1 MSIRLRSWLLAT
13 LVIAMGSRAAA
24 ASEIAC
30 GETVVRLL
38 VAGPDE
44 IGFDAAPGEV
54 VAVTVVPLLPLL
66 GFDPTWRIS
75 DVQGHVVLLAN
86 GDHRCTGRCETSP
99 LPAGG
104 SFSVRVADSGFGI
117 GMYVLTLE
125 AVSATAN
132 GLSNG
137 PPTPTCAR
145 TVNGAPDGTRVVVPD
160 EPLAGV
166 VDRPGETDT
175 FTLVASAGAVV
186 RVALTRT
193 GGDPAFAPVW
203 NAFDA
208 SGRLLAE
215 ASPGETEP
223 LSSGGV
229 VTVLVADDA
238 LCATGTYRL
247 VVSLGESTTTST
259 TTPGV
264 TTTTGAGETTTTSTL
279 GTESTS
285 TTAPASTTTLASV
298 TTTTLEGT
306 PTTTTTIDGETT
318 TTSIDAET
326 TTTTTLEGD
335 STTSTSAPA
344 TTSSTST
351 LPGATTTTT
360 LAPQLD
366 LAAVV
371 LAPPLGPSRML
382 GSVIAVANG
391 RVLVGAPHEDLARGV
406 DRIRDAG
413 AVLVVDVGTPGSPTF
428 GRVVRVTRPDLPMPG
443 DAFGAALE
451 PVGGGVVVGAPGARL
466 AFFFP
471 DVQQQAATTFVPP
484 GASDDGFG
492 VAVAV
497 AGDAV
502 VVGAPGPETA
512 SGAAYVFDRATGAP
526 HTVLTAPGAPIGAR
540 LGAALAASGTRV
552 LVGAPGGPQV
562 PGRAFL
568 FDAADGRL
576 IQTFTCQPPAA
587 GDECGAAVAFA
598 GDDPVIGAPGAD
610 GGAGRVDRFDVST
623 GTPIRSFVSPT
634 PGPNARFGAS
644 LAIAD
649 GLLVVGAPGASH
661 DDVEAG
667 AVYAFD
673 LETGTFVRALHKA
686 MPQPGDAFGTTVA
699 TTGPRIFAG
708 TPGDD
713 AGTVDGGTTY
723 VFDGDTLIA
732 SLRERLSA
740 DAFGNAAAIGGG
752 ALYVGAPEGAVGE
765 GYVSRIDGGAST
777 PSANLRSPDAGGT
790 RFGASVAVLGPT
802 VIVGAPEWPTPT
814 NDGRIGTV
822 YLYDDTQPRTTI
834 RNPANPEFAAGD
846 EFGFAVGTVDGDV
859 LASAPFA
866 GPNDTGLV
874 YRLSAQTGS
883 LVATY
888 GKAVPTAGDFFG
900 AALSGDAGQVLVG
913 APFDAAGGS
922 PTGAAYLF
930 DAESS
935 ALVHAIPNPAAA
947 DELFGASVALGSWIV
962 VGAPLANEAV
972 GSVGAVWIFD
982 RATGALVRRLQ
993 NPRGRRNDNFGA
1005 AVALLGEQLVV
1016 GAPRA
1021 DDTVADAGLVYL
1033 FDATG
1038 QLLQTFRDPPQG
1050 AFDQFGFAVATGPRT
1065 LLVGAPGPSRVYLF
1079 DPIVPAAGIARSAAV
1094 VRAVAAP
1101 LAVAV
1106 ASECGNGLVE
1116 GDEACD
1122 DGNAI
1127 DTDDCRNDCT
1137 RGPCCALDPVADPV
1151 ALCDDDNRCTTDA
1164 IDPMLGCV
1172 YAPSGAAGCCESDAD
1187 CPGGT
1192 CRVCAGCFIYRWDCC
1207 DVGSRCVE
1215 GPEPA
1220 CVGKTCV
1227 EAAFC
1232 QCEGKLDCGETGGVP
1247 DDVQGVFGAACAP
1260 LQLLSSETPDGSVTK
1275 EELKSA
1281 RQMTRSAR
1289 VALRKTIRMAR
1300 ARTRAG
1306 EMSAQCRKRII
1317 HDVKSLRQAIPRG
1330 KRLRRCLATG

>member
-1 MSIRLRSWLLAT
+1 MSFRLCSWLLAT
-13 LVIAMGSRAAA
+13 LVVAMGSPAAA

-44 IGFDAAPGEV
+44 VAFDAAPGEV
-54 VAVTVVPLLPLL
+54 VAVTVVPLLPLPGL
-66 GFDPTWRIS
+66 DPTWRIS
-75 DVQGHVVLLAN
+75 DVHGHVVLLAD
-86 GDHRCTGRCETSP
+86 GHHRCSGRCETTP
-99 LPAGG
+99 LPDGG
-104 SFSVRVADSGFGI
+104 SFSVRVADFGFGI

-137 PPTPTCAR
+137 PPAPTCAR
-145 TVNGAPDGTRVVVPD
+145 TLNGAPDGTRVVVAGAPI
-160 EPLAGV
+160 AGV
-166 VDRPGETDT
+166 VDRSGETDT
-175 FTLVASAGAVV
+175 YTLVASAGVIV
-186 RVALTRT
+186 RVAVERT
-193 GGDPAFAPVW
+193 GGDPDLAPV
-203 NAFDA
+203 ADVFDA
-208 SGRLLAE
+208 TGRRLAE
-215 ASPGETEP
+215 SSPGVTEP
-223 LSSGGV
+223 LASAGV
-229 VTVLVADDA
+229 VTILVADGA
-238 LCATGTYRL
+238 LRATGTYRL
-247 VVSLGESTTTST
+247 VVTLGESTTTST
-259 TTPGV
+259 TTPGA
-264 TTTTGAGETTTTSTL
+264 TTTTGADDTTTTSTL
-279 GTESTS
+279 GTASTS
-285 TTAPASTTTLASV
+285 TTGASTTTTLDGSP
-298 TTTTLEGT
+298 TTTTTIGDT
-306 PTTTTTIDGETT
+306 PTTTTTLDG
-318 TTSIDAET
+318 ET
-326 TTTTTLEGD
+326 TTTTTLDGE
-335 STTSTSAPA
+335 STTSTSTSAPA
-344 TTSSTST
+344 TTSTSAT
-351 LPGATTTTT
+351 LPASTTTTT
-360 LAPQLD
+360 LVPQLD
-366 LAAVV
+366 LASVV

-382 GSVIAVANG
+382 GSAIAVANG
-391 RVLVGAPHEDLARGV
+391 RVLLGAPHEDVARGF
-406 DRIRDAG
+406 DRVRDAG
-413 AVLVVDVGTPGSPTF
+413 AVLVVDVGTPGSLTF
-428 GRVVRVTRPDLPMPG
+428 GRVVRVTRPDLPTTG
-443 DAFGAALE
+443 DLFGAALA
-451 PVGGGVVVGAPGARL
+451 PADGGVAVGAPGARL

-471 DVQQQAATTFVPP
+471 DVQQLAATTFVPP
-484 GASDDGFG
+484 GGSNDGFG
-492 VAVAV
+492 AAVAV
-497 AGDAV
+497 AGDLV
-502 VVGAPGPETA
+502 VVGAPGPDTA
-512 SGAAYVFDRATGAP
+512 SGAAYVFDRTTGAP
-526 HTVLTAPGAPIGAR
+526 RTVLTAPGAPIGAR
-540 LGAALAASGTRV
+540 LGATLAVSGTRV

-568 FDAADGRL
+568 FDATDGTL
-576 IQTFTCQPPAA
+576 LQTFTCQPPAA
-587 GDECGAAVAFA
+587 GDEFGAAVDFA
-598 GDDPVIGAPGAD
+598 GDDPLIGAPGAD
-610 GGAGRVDRFDVST
+610 GGAGRVDRVDAST
-623 GTPIRSFVSPT
+623 GSPIRSFVSPT
-634 PGPNARFGAS
+634 PDPNARFGAS
-644 LAIAD
+644 IATAEE
-649 GLLVVGAPGASH
+649 LLVVGAPRASH
-661 DDVEAG
+661 DGVDAG

-686 MPQPGDAFGTTVA
+686 MPQAGDGFGTSVA

-740 DAFGNAAAIGGG
+740 DAFGNAAAIGNG

-765 GYVSRIDGGAST
+765 GYVSRIDGGASS
-777 PSANLRSPDAGGT
+777 PSANLRAPDAGGT

-814 NDGRIGTV
+814 DEGRIGTV

-846 EFGFAVGTVDGDV
+846 QFGFAVGTVDGDV

-874 YRLSAQTGS
+874 YRLSSQTGS

-930 DAESS
+930 DAETSV
-935 ALVHAIPNPAAA
+935 LVHMIPNPADA
-947 DELFGASVALGSWIV
+947 DELFGASVALGSWVV

-982 RATGALVRRLQ
+982 RASGALVRRLQ

-1033 FDATG
+1033 FDGATG

-1050 AFDQFGFAVATGPRT
+1050 AFDQFGFAVATGPRV

-1079 DPIVPAAGIARSAAV
+1079 DPIVPAAGIARRAAV
-1094 VRAVAAP
+1094 VQAAAAP
-1101 LAVAV
+1101 LAATV
-1106 ASECGNGLVE
+1106 ASTCGNGLVE
-1116 GDEACD
+1116 GSEACD

-1137 RGPCCALDPVADPV
+1137 KGPCCALDPVADPV
-1151 ALCDDDNRCTTDA
+1151 ALCDDDDRCTTDA
-1164 IDPMLGCV
+1164 IDPALGCV
-1172 YAPSGAAGCCESDAD
+1172 YTPSGAPGCCTSDDD

-1192 CRVCAGCFIYRWDCC
+1192 CRVCTGCFIYHWDCC

-1220 CVGKTCV
+1220 CIGKTCV

-1232 QCEGKLDCGETGGVP
+1232 QCEGKLDCGEAGSVP
-1247 DDVQGVFGAACAP
+1247 DDVQGLFGAACEP
-1260 LQLLSSETPDGSVTK
+1260 LQQLSNETPDGSVTK
-1275 EELKSA
+1275 EDLVHA

-1289 VALRKTIRMAR
+1289 VALRKTLRMAR

-1306 EMSAQCRKRII
+1306 EMSAQCRKRIV
-1317 HDVKSLRQAIPRG
+1317 HDVKAIRQAIPRG
-1330 KRLRRCLATG
+1330 KRLRRCLAAG